1 MGVLN
6 GAVHVYQA
14 LVGVVDHAADVRV
27 GLPQS
32 EEHRAAAHEGFHIRF
47 HFGKITRQ

>member
-14 LVGVVDHAADVRV
+14 LVGVVDHAADVRM

-32 EEHRAAAHEGFHIRF
+32 EEQRAAANERFHIRF